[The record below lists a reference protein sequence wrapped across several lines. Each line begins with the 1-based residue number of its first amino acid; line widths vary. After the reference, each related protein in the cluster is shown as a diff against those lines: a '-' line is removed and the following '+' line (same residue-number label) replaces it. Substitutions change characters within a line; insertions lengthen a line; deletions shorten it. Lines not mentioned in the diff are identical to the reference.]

1 MKKIR
6 IATNFE
12 IPRAAAAIEDVC
24 LTSTGEGMLEF
35 ARICLRSDVVVLN
48 IDQRKLMIAAALR
61 RLPFVKFR
69 LVSVDLVLR
78 QPGSSFDRCKAA
90 IKRTLLSGVD
100 RFVLYFRNI
109 AGYKRWYGIDA
120 DRAVYVPFKVNGYDR
135 LASQPAATPEGEYVL
150 CAGRTLRD
158 IETFVAAMRQCG
170 CPGVLL
176 QQRRELLAEHGT
188 RAWLGE
194 LPANVRLVIDDGDRF
209 EDFVEHVA
217 KARVVVIPR
226 FKHDIAPTGIS
237 TYLLAMALKKC
248 VIISKGPGAEDVLND
263 QAVIVPAENSE
274 ILATA
279 IERVWNNEQLRATIA
294 ARGYE
299 YAMQLGV
306 YERLFA
312 DVMRVA
318 IDCVTDGSEYFHAN
332 AVRNNFPMAAP
343 IGVRQTSD
351 DV

>member
-12 IPRAAAAIEDVC
+12 IPPAAAAIDDVC

-35 ARICLRSDVVVLN
+35 ARICLRSDVVALN
-48 IDQRKLMIAAALR
+48 IDQRKLMIAAVLR

-78 QPGSSFDRCKAA
+78 QPKSFRDRCKAV
-90 IKRTLLSGVD
+90 IKKILLSGVD
-100 RFVLYFRNI
+100 RFILYFKDI
-109 AGYKRWYGIDA
+109 EGYNRWYAIDA
-120 DRAVYVPFKVNGYDR
+120 DRAYYVPFKVNGYDR
-135 LASQPAATPEGEYVL
+135 LAARTTTAEGEYVL

-158 IETFVAAMRQCG
+158 IETFVTAMRQCG

-176 QQRRELLAEHGT
+176 QQQREMLAAHGT
-188 RAWLGE
+188 RAWSGE
-194 LPANVRLVIDDGDRF
+194 LPPNVQLVIDDEDRF

-217 KARVVVIPR
+217 KARIVVIPR

-237 TYLLAMALKKC
+237 TYLLAMALNKC
-248 VIISKGPGAEDVLND
+248 VIISEGPGAEDVLHD
-263 QAVIVPAENSE
+263 EAVIVPAENPD

-279 IERVWNNEQLRATIA
+279 IERVWKNEQLRIATA
-294 ARGYE
+294 ARGRE
-299 YAMQLGV
+299 YAIQLGG

-312 DVMRVA
+312 DVMQVA
-318 IDCVTDGSEYFHAN
+318 IDCVTDGAEHFHAK
-332 AVRNNFPMAAP
+332 AMRNNFPMAAP